1 MKVRQI
7 VNSKQQ
13 KSCPIIWRSFKTV
26 HPTVLEHIP
35 HRLRC
40 LPPLFLGLVFS
51 LLICVIIL
59 IFTTMQINKWRLF
72 GIHYAVVFTVL
83 FFWGFMSYS
92 YYTRGL
98 IRDGEPVTWYAIK
111 WDLLFSPWAPF
122 PNALWPALFGTIFY
136 LFVFQDGV
144 QKKYSNFGI
153 KLVFFV
159 LLVIGVNI
167 LLGACYAW
175 LESNYTYIYYNDEAW
190 QQEELRKGNLFKPF
204 LPLLKWQAII
214 FFKNFGNFFI
224 IKFSIIHLLYTAFF
238 TLIMYVWQSRKREQ
252 ELEKLQRETEIQSL
266 KAQLN
271 PHFLF
276 NSLNT
281 IYSSALTE
289 KDTSTA
295 QLVQQL
301 SGILRHSVEEVQQEK
316 TDIQKEM
323 AFIEK
328 YISLQRARLPE
339 HPNFSIQ
346 SQLYWDQEPAKIAP
360 LILIP
365 FVENAFQYGI
375 SIDEPSFVRL
385 DLRIEDKK
393 LYLNL
398 ENSITTHHEEK
409 KGAGT
414 GLKNAEKRLELLYSS
429 RYSLRCDQ
437 QKDTFE
443 LHLTIDL

>member
-1 MKVRQI
+1 
-7 VNSKQQ
+7 
-13 KSCPIIWRSFKTV
+13 
-26 HPTVLEHIP
+26 
-35 HRLRC
+35 
-40 LPPLFLGLVFS
+40 
-51 LLICVIIL
+51 
-59 IFTTMQINKWRLF
+59 MQINKWRLF
-72 GIHYAVVFTVL
+72 GLHYAAVFTVL
-83 FFWGFMSYS
+83 FFWGFMSY
-92 YYTRGL
+92 YTRAL

-111 WDLLFSPWAPF
+111 WDLFFSPWASF

-136 LFVFQDGV
+136 LFVFQDGI
-144 QKKYSNFGI
+144 QKKYINFGI
-153 KLVFFV
+153 KLVAFILF
-159 LLVIGVNI
+159 VIGVNI

-204 LPLLKWQAII
+204 LPLLKWQVIS
-214 FFKNFGNFFI
+214 FFKNFENFFT

-238 TLIMYVWQSRKREQ
+238 TLIMYVWQSRKREA

-316 TDIQKEM
+316 TDIQKEI

-328 YISLQRARLPE
+328 YIALQRARLPE
-339 HPNFSIQ
+339 HPNVSIE
-346 SQLYWDQEPAKIAP
+346 SYLFWDQEPAEIAP
-360 LILIP
+360 LLLIP
-365 FVENAFQYGI
+365 FIENAFQYGV
-375 SIDEPSFVRL
+375 SIDEPSFVKV
-385 DLRIEDKK
+385 DLRVEDQQLHLRVK
-393 LYLNL
+393 
-398 ENSITTHHEEK
+398 NSITARHDEK

-414 GLKNAEKRLELLYSS
+414 GLKNVEKRLALLYSG
-429 RYSLRCDQ
+429 RYSLRCDP

-443 LHLTIDL
+443 LHLTIQL